1 MTVEGLSFINSCL
14 DELGIQYQFMEWTS
28 APIPDPYWVGEYT
41 EVEPLNE
48 DGLEESTFIL
58 TGTTKKKYLDLEVVK
73 QKLKEYFP
81 TWGKTAILESGSG
94 IAVFYSDSFPVPSIQ
109 EGVHRLQVNLKIKE
123 WRC

>member
-1 MTVEGLSFINSCL
+1 MTLESLSFINSCL

-28 APIPDPYWVGEYT
+28 TPIPDPFWVGEYT

-58 TGTTKKKYLDLEVVK
+58 TGTTRNKYIELESVK

-81 TWGKTAILESGSG
+81 TQGKTAILESGSG
-94 IAVFYSDSFPVPSIQ
+94 IAVFYSDSHPVPSIQ
-109 EGVHRLQVNLKIKE
+109 EGIHRFQVNLKIKE